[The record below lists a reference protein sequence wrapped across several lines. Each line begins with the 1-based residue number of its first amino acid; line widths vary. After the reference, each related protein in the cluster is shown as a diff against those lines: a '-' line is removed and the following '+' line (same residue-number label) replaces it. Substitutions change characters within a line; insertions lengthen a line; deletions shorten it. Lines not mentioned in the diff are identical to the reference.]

1 MMKKISLCLGLFLLA
16 LGPRLFGLDVFITPD
31 ERRWIAR
38 SVLFFSAILRGD
50 WAGTFQSGHPGVTTK
65 WTGAIGLLGKYLL
78 ETRERPSLSGLQ
90 DFLDA
95 VPVYPSISVEYL
107 APVRL
112 PTVFLASLCVVVVY
126 LLTRKLAGSEIAL
139 LGAFL
144 LALDPFFLA
153 HSRVIHHDALATIFM
168 TVAVL
173 SFTVYLWRGRAAP
186 YLILSAVNAGLACLS
201 KGPALFLGPY
211 VGLSVVVAC
220 LSEGQ
225 GTKVQWGTVRR
236 GLLILAAWGLL
247 AALTFVLLWPLMW
260 VDPRQ
265 ALAGLINKS
274 VGYAEEA
281 HTKGNFF
288 LGQAV
293 DDPGLLFYPVNWLF
307 RATPLTLIGVGAFV
321 YAWVKGL
328 LPPKGE
334 GSNDLSRYHKVLMAL
349 TAYVLLFAAFMTL
362 GDKKFDRYLLP
373 VYPTVDILAATGL
386 WSLTRWKMEGG
397 RWKMEDGGLIAPNSQ
412 LPIPTLQPP
421 ISNFQLPTLV
431 FAGCLVLQAGF
442 SVPHYPYYLTAY
454 NPLVG
459 GGWLAPRVIL
469 VGWGEGLDGAARYL
483 NDNDKAAALQVSSW
497 YHRELM
503 PFFVGEAD
511 RLDRKSDRNLM
522 PWHMADYVVF
532 YLNQVQR
539 GNPDP
544 ALVQYISSLE
554 PEQVIRLKGVDY
566 AWIYPTPDYIPAEVV
581 PAEHPQ
587 RAQFGQDLIFLGY
600 DLDGS
605 SVPTDGKVWTSLYW
619 QGEHHLEASH
629 RIYLKLINGAYHVW
643 GEQDSRPGWDNYPT
657 NTWPPGAVVK
667 DTRQIEVLP
676 GTPPGFYQLTI
687 DVYDQDN
694 GRWLP
699 LQGGGN
705 LVIGPVEIPRR
716 SPPDLETLEVRHP
729 LQADFEGKVR
739 LLGYDFKSGFRA
751 GDEIELTLFWQA
763 LAPLERRYTVF
774 THLVDRDGKL
784 WGQKDNEPVDGFYPT
799 TAWAVGE
806 IVRDQY
812 DLVIASDAP
821 AGRYRLEVGMYLAD
835 TGERLETLTARGRD
849 DKAVLAEVEIAGND

>member
-38 SVLFFSAILRGD
+38 SVLFFSAILRRD
-50 WAGTFQSGHPGVTTK
+50 WADTFQSGHPGVTTK
-65 WTGAIGLLGKYLL
+65 WTGGLGLLGKYLL
-78 ETRERPSLSGLQ
+78 ETQEPPGLAGLQ
-90 DFLDA
+90 DFLNA
-95 VPVYPSISVEYL
+95 VPIDPSISVEYL
-107 APVRL
+107 TPARL
-112 PTVFLASLCVVVVY
+112 PTVFLASLFVVVVY
-126 LLTRKLAGSEIAL
+126 LLTRKLLGSGIAL
-139 LGAFL
+139 LGAIL
-144 LALDPFFLA
+144 LAFDPFFLA

-168 TVAVL
+168 TVSVL

-186 YLILSAVNAGLACLS
+186 YLVLSAVSAGLAVLS

-211 VGLSVVVAC
+211 VGLSVVVAG
-220 LSEGQ
+220 LSAGQ
-225 GTKVQWGTVRR
+225 GTKLKWGAVGRW
-236 GLLILAAWGLL
+236 LAILAVWGLL
-247 AALTFVLLWPLMW
+247 AALIFVLLWPLMW
-260 VDPRQ
+260 VDPWQ
-265 ALAGLINKS
+265 ALTGLVDKA

-288 LGQAV
+288 LGRAV
-293 DDPGLLFYPVNWLF
+293 DDPGLLFYPVTWLF
-307 RATPLTLIGVGAFV
+307 RTTPLTLIGVAAFV

-328 LPPKGE
+328 LPEKS
-334 GSNDLSRYHKVLMAL
+334 SNDLSRYYKVLMAL

-386 WSLTRWKMEGG
+386 WSLFEVITSRLKF
-397 RWKMEDGGLIAPNSQ
+397 IATESTEYTEKAV
-412 LPIPTLQPP
+412 LPLRALCVLCG
-421 ISNFQLPTLV
+421 FV
-431 FAGCLVLQAGF
+431 LVLQAGF
-442 SVPHYPYYLTAY
+442 SLPHYPYYLTCY

-459 GGWLAPRVIL
+459 GGWLAPRAIL

-483 NDNDKAAALQVSSW
+483 NDKEQAASLQVSSW

-503 PFFVGEAD
+503 PFLVGEAD

-539 GNPDP
+539 ENPDP
-544 ALVQYISSLE
+544 ALARYIRSLA
-554 PEQVIRLKGVDY
+554 PEQVVRLKGIDY
-566 AWIYPTPDYIPAEVV
+566 AWIYPTPDYIPAQVS
-581 PAEHPQ
+581 PAQHPQ
-587 RAQFGQDLIFLGY
+587 RAQFGEDLIFLGY

-605 SVPTDGKVWTSLYW
+605 SVPTDGRVWASLYW
-619 QGEHHLEASH
+619 QGVGRMEDSY
-629 RIYLKLINGAYHVW
+629 RIYLKLINSVYHVW

-657 NTWPPGAVVK
+657 DLWPPGAVVK

-687 DVYDQDN
+687 DVYDQDK

-716 SPPDLETLEVRHP
+716 SFPDPETLDISHP
-729 LQADFEGKVR
+729 LKADFEGQVR
-739 LLGYDFKSGFRA
+739 LLGCDFRSGFRG

-763 LAPLERRYTVF
+763 LVSMDRPYTVF
-774 THLVDRDGKL
+774 IHLVDSAGKL

-799 TAWAVGE
+799 TAWEGGE

-812 DLVIASDAP
+812 QVVIASDAP
-821 AGRYRLEVGMYLAD
+821 AGRYRLEAGMYLAE
-835 TGERLETLTARGRD
+835 TGTRLEALTARGAG
-849 DKAVLAEVEIAGND
+849 DKVVLAEVEITGHD